1 MRRHMVALV
10 AALLLTLSAVGS
22 ALAGSTGYE
31 GQPGNQSNGGGSN
44 GQGGYE
50 GQPGNQGN

>member
-1 MRRHMVALV
+1 MRRRI
-10 AALLLTLSAVGS
+10 AAMIAAMLFVFAMAGS

-44 GQGGYE
+44 GNTGYE
-50 GQPGNQGN
+50 GQPGNQSH